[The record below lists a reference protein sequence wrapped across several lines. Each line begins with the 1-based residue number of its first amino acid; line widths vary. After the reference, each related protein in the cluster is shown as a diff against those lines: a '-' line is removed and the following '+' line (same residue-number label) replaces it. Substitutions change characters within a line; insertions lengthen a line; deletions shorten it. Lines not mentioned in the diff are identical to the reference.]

1 MKLRFDP
8 PEPVAMTMNDLA
20 WFLVKWTV
28 IVALVI
34 AFCVGWAFAAN
45 AQTVPLLPDAPRPKV
60 VDRKFVVASGALA
73 ASAAFDMTET
83 KLLLDRGG
91 VEYNPAF
98 GRHPSTTRL
107 VAVASAYVA
116 AEVLL
121 SYELK
126 KHHPRAFRH
135 WWIPLALETADHMG
149 GGLYDRTV
157 QRGRR

>member
-1 MKLRFDP
+1 MIPYDDDP
-8 PEPVAMTMNDLA
+8 SHLTLNDLA
-20 WFLVKWTV
+20 WFLLKWTV
-28 IVALVI
+28 IVLIVI
-34 AFCVGWAFAAN
+34 AFLVGWSFAAT
-45 AQTVPLLPDAPRPKV
+45 AQTVPLPDVPRPKV
-60 VDRKFVVASGALA
+60 IDRKFVLASGVLA
-73 ASAAFDMTET
+73 ASTAFDMTET

-98 GRHPSTTRL
+98 GRHPSTARL
-107 VAVASAYVA
+107 VGVASAWFAGYV
-116 AEVLL
+116 VL

-157 QRGRR
+157 VRGR